1 MMGVVVDKEGPP
13 YRALQHIK
21 GQCRGGHALY
31 MEEQKEEEGDETAC
45 KKMKVARTLSSWHFV
60 GARGGFPHPTR
71 PHPSL
76 KGTGSSLH

>member
-31 MEEQKEEEGDETAC
+31 MEEQKEEEGDKTAC
-45 KKMKVARTLSSWHFV
+45 NKVRT
-60 GARGGFPHPTR
+60 
-71 PHPSL
+71 
-76 KGTGSSLH
+76 